1 MPWPLKRKDPVPHT
15 SYSHYKNNPRPSG
28 PPQGGGT
35 YATQAAA
42 PTSYYPPQ
50 AQGSRPGSGGYG
62 GGNGQPTV
70 VYAVPQQSAP
80 APTAPVD
87 PTQKMRDV
95 VKQLRQVINEQK
107 SRVNELRRDARKSL
121 NAGDKDSY
129 DLYVD
134 NMVHVRMFI
143 RKINKAITN
152 VNLIGTNLKM
162 NQCNAQISG
171 ALADFLKL
179 QGNEAKVDMDE
190 ITRNYFDNQMSL
202 DNGLEAFLDN
212 MKDLNDPEGVMEEER
227 ARERSKIEAEFGRV
241 ALTNAPDRASVLP
254 NEVQSA
260 REKLMST

>member
-1 MPWPLKRKDPVPHT
+1 MPWPLKRRDSVPT
-15 SYSHYKNNPRPSG
+15 YTYNHYNRPPRPQG
-28 PPQGGGT
+28 QPVGGGAFVDSAPPAPSQS
-35 YATQAAA
+35 YA
-42 PTSYYPPQ
+42 S
-50 AQGSRPGSGGYG
+50 QGQRPVSGGVG
-62 GGNGQPTV
+62 GGGGQRVYVGQPV
-70 VYAVPQQSAP
+70 QASP
-80 APTAPVD
+80 APSLPMD

-134 NMVHVRMFI
+134 NMVHVRMFM
-143 RKINKAITN
+143 RKIDKAITS

-171 ALADFLKL
+171 ALVDFLKL

-190 ITRNYFDNQMSL
+190 ITRNYFDNQMNL
-202 DNGLEAFLDN
+202 DHGLEAFLDN

-227 ARERSKIEAEFGRV
+227 ARERSKIEAEFGRA
-241 ALTNAPDRASVLP
+241 ALTNAPERASVPLS
-254 NEVQSA
+254 EAQSA